1 MQRPWPSVWLV
12 VSLSVGALPAL
23 AQTAMEDATTCI
35 LKPRE
40 IVHLGSPVP
49 GLLATIG
56 ADRGDTVKTGQ
67 IVAVLESS
75 IEEVTLI
82 LARARAANDAAI
94 EGEKAEFDMLRHK
107 LDRTRPL
114 AEQRIA
120 SQQTLEDVQSKL
132 EESRNRIRQAEMD
145 RAQAALEAERAQR
158 QLGLRQIKSS
168 INGVVTERKLAPGEY
183 VYEQTPIMTIAQV
196 DPLNVELVVPA
207 SRYGTIRAGME
218 AEVRPSAPVGGTY
231 RAKVEVVDP
240 VIDAASNTFGVRL
253 VLPNH
258 DNRIPAGI
266 RCSVAW

>member
-1 MQRPWPSVWLV
+1 MRRWLC
-12 VSLSVGALPAL
+12 LAILALCLPRSGW
-23 AQTAMEDATTCI
+23 AQTAGIEDTTTCV

-40 IVHLGSPVP
+40 LVHLGSPVP
-49 GLLATIG
+49 GLLATLT
-56 ADRGDTVKTGQ
+56 ADRGDTVKRGQ
-67 IVAVLESS
+67 VVATLESS
-75 IEEVTLI
+75 IEEVTLT

-94 EGEKAEFDMLRHK
+94 VGERAEFDMLRRK

-120 SQQTLEDVQSKL
+120 SQQTLEEVESKL

-145 RAQAALEAERAQR
+145 KALAGLDTERAQR
-158 QLGLRQIKSS
+158 QLDLRRIKSS
-168 INGVVTERKLAPGEY
+168 IDGVVTERKLTPGEY

-207 SRYGTIRAGME
+207 ARYGSIRPGME
-218 AEVRPSAPVGGTY
+218 AEIRPAAPVGGVY

-258 DNRIPAGI
+258 ENSIPAGI
-266 RCSVAW
+266 RCTVAW